1 LTVAETGRPVAG
13 AAPGRNNVTLAEE
26 RSLDFCSGA
35 LYDDPW
41 DIYAW
46 LRSRPEALYWDD
58 TNDLWIAAKH
68 ADVFHFSRES
78 HLYCNRFGVRPIIA
92 GDMSLI
98 TLDGEEHTRQRRL
111 INKGF
116 TPSQV
121 RKMIPHVRELTQQ
134 LCDDL
139 KANEDIDF
147 VERFAIHIPLIIICE
162 MMGLDPDVRLKMY
175 RWSDAMM
182 DGDGHIEPDDPVL
195 LAAAQAFGE
204 YAEMC
209 IELIAARRAD
219 PSTDDLIGVLT
230 QAFDAGQLEKPEGH
244 NPLQGID
251 EPIRGEMAEQLLND
265 EELLGFLVILL
276 VAGNETTR
284 NALSGGMVALSQH
297 PEAKRQL
304 IDNLHDDAFVDL
316 AVDELIRYVSPVISF
331 IRTVTEDHEYKG
343 HQLKQGDRILM
354 LYQSANR
361 DETVF
366 DRPDELVLDRNPN
379 PHLAFGIG
387 PHFCL
392 GANLARMEVKTV
404 FQELL
409 SRFPDIEITEQPPF
423 DRGDSSLVLALQH
436 LGARTG
442 TDTGCPFHHG
452 G

>member
-1 LTVAETGRPVAG
+1 M
-13 AAPGRNNVTLAEE
+13 TLIEDQ
-26 RSLDFCSGA
+26 RVDFCDA
-35 LYDDPW
+35 KTYDDPW
-41 DIYAW
+41 ALYAE
-46 LRSRPEALYWDD
+46 LRARPEALFYDAA
-58 TNDLWIAAKH
+58 NDLYIASKH

-78 HLYCNRFGVRPIIA
+78 ETYCSRFGVRPAIA

-116 TPSQV
+116 TPGQV
-121 RKMIPHVRELTQQ
+121 RKLIPHVRELSQQ
-134 LCDDL
+134 LCDEL
-139 KANEDIDF
+139 EAESRIDF
-147 VERFAIHIPLIIICE
+147 VEEFAIHIPLIIICE
-162 MMGLDPDVRLKMY
+162 MLGLDPDVRLQMY

-182 DGDGHIEPDDPVL
+182 DGDGHTDADDPVL
-195 LAAAQAFGE
+195 HAAAHAFGE

-209 IELIAARRAD
+209 LALIAERRANPTD
-219 PSTDDLIGVLT
+219 DDLIGILT
-230 QAFDAGQLEKPEGH
+230 QAFDAGQLERPEGH
-244 NPLQGID
+244 KAVQGVD
-251 EPIRGEMAEQLLND
+251 EPIMPTGLDD

-284 NALSGGMVALSQH
+284 NALSGGMVALSQF
-297 PEAKRQL
+297 PEAKQQMLDR
-304 IDNLHDDAFVDL
+304 LHDEAFMDL
-316 AVDELIRYVSPVISF
+316 AADELIRFVSPVLSF
-331 IRTVTEDHEYKG
+331 IRTVTRDHDYKG

-366 DRPDELVLDRNPN
+366 DRPDELILDRNPN

-409 SRFPDIEITEQPPF
+409 SRYPDIDVTDAPPF
-423 DRGDSSLVLALQH
+423 QRGDSSLVLALQH
-436 LGARTG
+436 VGASTG
-442 TDTGCPFHHG
+442 KDTGCPFHQSPG
-452 G
+452 

>member
-1 LTVAETGRPVAG
+1 M
-13 AAPGRNNVTLAEE
+13 TLAEE
-26 RSLDFCSGA
+26 RSIDFCAGET
-35 LYDDPW
+35 YDDPW
-41 DIYAW
+41 EVYAW
-46 LRSRPEALYWDD
+46 LRARPEALFRDE
-58 TNDLWIAAKH
+58 TNDLWIASKH
-68 ADVFHFSRES
+68 ADVFYFSREATR
-78 HLYCNRFGVRPIIA
+78 YCSSFGVRPVIA

-116 TPSQV
+116 TPAQV
-121 RKMIPHVRELTQQ
+121 RKMVPHVRELTQQ

-139 KANEDIDF
+139 GTDQDVDF

-162 MMGLDPDVRLKMY
+162 MMGLDPDVRLQMY
-175 RWSDAMM
+175 KWSDAMM
-182 DGDGHIEPDDPVL
+182 DGDGHIEADDPVL
-195 LAAAQAFGE
+195 LAAAHAFGE

-209 IELIAARRAD
+209 LARIAERRAN
-219 PSTDDLIGVLT
+219 PSDDDLIGVLT
-230 QAFDAGQLEKPEGH
+230 QAFDAGKLEKPEGH
-244 NPLQGID
+244 NALQGT
-251 EPIRGEMAEQLLND
+251 EEQIRLAGNEQLLND
-265 EELLGFLVILL
+265 DELFGFLVILL

-284 NALSGGMVALSQH
+284 NALSGGMLTLSQF
-297 PEAKRQL
+297 PDEKKRMVEH
-304 IDNLHDDAFVDL
+304 LHDDAFMDL

-343 HQLKQGDRILM
+343 QQLAKGDRILM

-361 DETVF
+361 DETMF
-366 DRPDELVLDRNPN
+366 DRPDELILDRDPN

-409 SRFPDIEITEQPPF
+409 SRYPDITITEDAPF
-423 DRGDSSLVLALQH
+423 ARGDSSLVLALQH
-436 LGARTG
+436 LNATTG
-442 TDTGCPFHHG
+442 TDTGCPFHAG